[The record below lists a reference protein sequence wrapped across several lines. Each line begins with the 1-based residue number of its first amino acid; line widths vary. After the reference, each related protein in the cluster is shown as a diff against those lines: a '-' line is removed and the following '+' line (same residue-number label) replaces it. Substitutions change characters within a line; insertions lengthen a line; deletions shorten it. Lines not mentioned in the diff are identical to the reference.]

1 MILTLVQNVSIHAY
15 VSKEGKINLQTTRFF
30 RFYQILSIYR
40 GFELHKFFSG
50 PEIRAHRDLFTL
62 E

>member
-30 RFYQILSIYR
+30 RFYQILSIK
-40 GFELHKFFSG
+40 LKLLDKFAAPAPGRVS
-50 PEIRAHRDLFTL
+50 
-62 E
+62 